1 MSVAASSLKWCSA
14 AASDLIIMES
24 GSLSSNLLILGVLLI
39 CSGFF
44 SMAETAMMSSN
55 RHRLRI
61 AAKNGSRGARL
72 ANALL
77 AQPDRLLGVVLLGNT
92 LLNAASAALTSYIA
106 LEFFGSE
113 GWALEAG
120 TLAVTF
126 CLLVFSEMTP
136 KVVGAT
142 YPDWLSPRI
151 SFILA
156 PLARIAYPAI
166 WFVNLFVHPILKLL
180 RLDKKP
186 SEQDSVMSPEELR
199 ALVIESGQFIPQQ
212 HQAILINLFDLEDIT
227 VEDIMTPRGEIE
239 AIDLQTPLAELQEQ
253 VATGFHSR
261 LLVHDGEPGNV
272 VGILQLRR
280 LINAAFDGELSL
292 EELRGALVEPYFI
305 PASTPVYDQLQF
317 FQENRQRLGLVVD
330 EYGELLG
337 LVTLDDIIEE
347 LIGKFTTGAPGGHHA
362 VRWDDEGNA
371 LVDGARTLR
380 SLNREL
386 GLDLPVD
393 GPKTLNGLILEH
405 FEDIPEAGV
414 SAKVAGITMEI
425 VQTQDRRIK
434 VVKVQRPVVTITND
448 IAH

>member
-1 MSVAASSLKWCSA
+1 MDSPSLSTN
-14 AASDLIIMES
+14 LII
-24 GSLSSNLLILGVLLI
+24 LAVLLV

-55 RHRLRI
+55 RHKLRI
-61 AAKNGSRGARL
+61 AANNGSRGARL
-72 ANALL
+72 AAALL

-106 LEFFGSE
+106 LDLFGAD
-113 GWALEAG
+113 GWALEMG
-120 TLAVTF
+120 TLVVTF

-136 KVVGAT
+136 KVIGAT

-151 SFILA
+151 SYILA

-166 WFVNLFVHPILKLL
+166 WFVNLFVRPILKLL
-180 RLDKKP
+180 RLDRKNDG
-186 SEQDSVMSPEELR
+186 SEQLMSPEELR
-199 ALVIESGQFIPQQ
+199 AIVLESGQFIPEQ
-212 HQAILINLFDLEDIT
+212 HKAILLNLFDLEAIT

-239 AIDLQTPLAELQEQ
+239 AVDMQSPLDELKQQ
-253 VATGFHSR
+253 VTTGFHSR
-261 LLVHDGEPGNV
+261 LLVYDGEPGNI

-280 LINAAFDGELSL
+280 LIDAAFDGQLTH
-292 EELRGALVEPYFI
+292 EELREVLVEPYFI

-317 FQENRQRLGLVVD
+317 FRDNRQRLGLVVD

-337 LVTLDDIIEE
+337 LVTLEDIIEE
-347 LIGKFTTGAPGGHHA
+347 LIGKFTTGAPDGHHA
-362 VRWDDEGNA
+362 ARWDENGCA
-371 LVDGARTLR
+371 MVDGARTLR

-386 GLDLPVD
+386 DLELPLD

-405 FEDIPEAGV
+405 LEDIPEADVSIRIAGV
-414 SAKVAGITMEI
+414 TMEI
-425 VQTQDRRIK
+425 VQTQNRRIK
-434 VVKVQRPVVTITND
+434 VVKVQRPVVINTND

>member
-1 MSVAASSLKWCSA
+1 
-14 AASDLIIMES
+14 
-24 GSLSSNLLILGVLLI
+24 
-39 CSGFF
+39 
-44 SMAETAMMSSN
+44 MAETAMMASN

-72 ANALL
+72 AAALL

-106 LEFFGSE
+106 LDVFGAE

-120 TLAVTF
+120 TLVVTF

-136 KVVGAT
+136 KVIGAT
-142 YPDWLSPRI
+142 YPDWLTPRI
-151 SFILA
+151 SFILM

-166 WFVNLFVHPILKLL
+166 WFVNLFVRPILKLM
-180 RLDKKP
+180 RLDRKNG
-186 SEQDSVMSPEELR
+186 EGEHLMSPEELR
-199 ALVIESGQFIPQQ
+199 AIVLESGQFIPEQ
-212 HQAILINLFDLEDIT
+212 HKAILINLFDLEAIT

-239 AIDLQTPLAELQEQ
+239 AVNLQAPIDEIRQQ
-253 VATGFHSR
+253 VTTGFHSR
-261 LLVHDGEPGNV
+261 IVVYDGELGDV

-280 LINAAFDGELSL
+280 LIDAAFDGQLTHD
-292 EELRGALVEPYFI
+292 ELRDVMVEPYYI
-305 PASTPVYDQLQF
+305 PASTPLYDQLKF
-317 FQENRQRLGLVVD
+317 FRDNRQRLGLVVD

-337 LVTLDDIIEE
+337 LVTLEDIIEE
-347 LIGKFTTGAPGGHHA
+347 LIGKFTTGAPDDHHA
-362 VRWDDEGNA
+362 ARWNEEGTA
-371 LVDGARTLR
+371 MVDGARTLR

-386 GLDLPVD
+386 GLELPLD

-405 FEDIPEAGV
+405 LEDIPEAGV
-414 SAKVAGITMEI
+414 SVRIAGIAMEI

-434 VVKVQRPVVTITND
+434 VVKVQRPAPTNTND

>member
-1 MSVAASSLKWCSA
+1 MESSSL
-14 AASDLIIMES
+14 
-24 GSLSSNLLILGVLLI
+24 GTNLTILAILLV

-72 ANALL
+72 AAALL
-77 AQPDRLLGVVLLGNT
+77 AEPDKLLGVVLLGNT
-92 LLNAASAALTSYIA
+92 LLNAASAALTSFIA
-106 LEFFGSE
+106 LELFGAE

-120 TLAVTF
+120 TLFVTF

-136 KVVGAT
+136 KVIGAT
-142 YPDWLSPRI
+142 YPDWLTPRI
-151 SFILA
+151 SFVLT
-156 PLARIAYPAI
+156 PLAKLAYPAI
-166 WFVNLFVHPILKLL
+166 WFVNLFVRPLLKLM
-180 RLDKKP
+180 RLDRKP
-186 SEQDSVMSPEELR
+186 DDQVALMSPEELR
-199 ALVIESGQFIPQQ
+199 AIVIESGQFIPEQ
-212 HQAILINLFDLEDIT
+212 HRAILFNLFDLENIT

-239 AIDLQTPLAELQEQ
+239 AIDLQTPMEELQQQ

-280 LINAAFDGELSL
+280 LIDAAFDGQLTL
-292 EELRGALVEPYFI
+292 DELREVLLPPYFI
-305 PASTPVYDQLQF
+305 PASTPLYDQLQF
-317 FQENRQRLGLVVD
+317 FRDNRQRLGLVVD

-337 LVTLDDIIEE
+337 LVTLEDIIEE
-347 LIGKFTTGAPGGHHA
+347 LIGKFTTGAPDGHQA
-362 VRWDDEGNA
+362 LRWSEDGTA
-371 LVDGARTLR
+371 MADGARTLR

-386 GLDLPVD
+386 GLDFPLD

-414 SAKVAGITMEI
+414 SLRIAGVPMEI

-434 VVKVQRPVVTITND
+434 VVKVQRPVVTNTND

>member
-1 MSVAASSLKWCSA
+1 VDSPSL
-14 AASDLIIMES
+14 
-24 GSLSSNLLILGVLLI
+24 GSNLAILAVLLI

-44 SMAETAMMSSN
+44 SMAETAMMASN

-72 ANALL
+72 AAALL

-106 LEFFGSE
+106 LDVFGAE

-136 KVVGAT
+136 KVIGAT
-142 YPDWLSPRI
+142 YPDWLTPRI
-151 SFILA
+151 SFILM

-166 WFVNLFVHPILKLL
+166 WFVNLFVRPILKLL
-180 RLDKKP
+180 RLDRKTGEG
-186 SEQDSVMSPEELR
+186 EQLMSPEELR
-199 ALVIESGQFIPQQ
+199 AIVLESGQFIPEQ
-212 HQAILINLFDLEDIT
+212 HKAILINLFDLEAIT

-239 AIDLQTPLAELQEQ
+239 AVNLQAPIDEIRQQ
-253 VATGFHSR
+253 VTTGFHSR
-261 LLVHDGEPGNV
+261 IVVYDGELGDV

-280 LINAAFDGELSL
+280 LIDAAFDGQLTHD
-292 EELRGALVEPYFI
+292 ELRDVMVEPYYI
-305 PASTPVYDQLQF
+305 PASTPLYDQLKF
-317 FQENRQRLGLVVD
+317 FRDNRQRLGLVVD

-337 LVTLDDIIEE
+337 LVTLEDIIEE
-347 LIGKFTTGAPGGHHA
+347 LIGKFTTGAPDGHHA
-362 VRWDDEGNA
+362 ARWNEEGTA
-371 LVDGARTLR
+371 MVDGARTLR

-386 GLDLPVD
+386 GLELPLD

-405 FEDIPEAGV
+405 LEDIPEAGV
-414 SAKVAGITMEI
+414 SVRIAGIAMEI

-434 VVKVQRPVVTITND
+434 VVKVQRPAPTNTND